1 MTTDKEG
8 FYRDARDDLT
18 GPLEGVKVL
27 ELTTTWAGPMAGC
40 LLGDYGADVI
50 KIEQPEGE
58 IIRRLQPP
66 IPGTD
71 GRSLLNEVVNRNKR
85 NLSLNLRDS
94 EGRELA
100 LKLVELVDIVV
111 ENFRPGTL
119 ANWGLGFEDAKR
131 VNPAIVYV
139 SISGYGQFG
148 PLSDRVG
155 YDPLAQSFSGFLSVN
170 GHPDGEPTKAPTF
183 LGDDFSGI
191 HAALAAL
198 AALRHRDRTGEGQ
211 HVDVSLVDAM
221 LYSSSGS
228 LAIGALGN
236 PIPRM
241 GNEYTIAAPINVYPC
256 LDGYVYAGVLLE
268 SHWGRLATLIG
279 RPELSDHPKFNSVS
293 ARIENREEVNEML
306 REWCA
311 DKAKQQIE
319 HTFAEL
325 GLPAAPV
332 QSYHEAAAHP
342 HVLERDMLQ
351 EIEVGGRTVK
361 VTGPAAK
368 FSRTPVRVRTRA
380 PDLGEHNEE
389 ILGALGFTAEGVA
402 ALKGK
407 NVI

>member
-1 MTTDKEG
+1 MTMEKEA
-8 FYRDARDDLT
+8 FYRHARNDLA

-27 ELTTTWAGPMAGC
+27 EITTTWAGPMVGC

-71 GRSLLNEVVNRNKR
+71 GSPLLNEVVNRNKR
-85 NLSLNLRDS
+85 NVTLNLREA

-100 LKLVELVDIVV
+100 LKLVGQVDIVV

-119 ANWGLGFEDAKR
+119 AGWGLGYADAQR
-131 VNPAIVYV
+131 VKPDIVYV

-155 YDPLAQSFSGFLSVN
+155 YDPMAQSFSGFLSVN
-170 GHPDGEPTKAPTF
+170 GHPDGGPTKAPTF
-183 LGDDFSGI
+183 LGDDFSGM
-191 HAALAAL
+191 HGALAAL

-211 HVDVSLVDAM
+211 HVDVALVDAM

-228 LAIGALGN
+228 LAIGALGH

-241 GNEYTIAAPINVYPC
+241 GNEYTIAAPVNVYAC
-256 LDGYVYAGVLLE
+256 RDGHVYAGVLLE
-268 SHWGRLATLIG
+268 SHWGRLAKLLG
-279 RPELSDHPKFNSVS
+279 RPELADDPRFNNLS
-293 ARIENREEVNEML
+293 ARIESREELNAML
-306 REWCA
+306 TNWCA
-311 DKAKQQIE
+311 DKTKVEIE
-319 HTFAEL
+319 DAFTEL
-325 GLPAAPV
+325 GLTAVAV

-351 EIEVGGRTVK
+351 EVEVKGERVK
-361 VTGPAAK
+361 INGPAAK
-368 FSRTPVRVRTRA
+368 FSRTPVRVRSRA
-380 PDLGEHNEE
+380 PELGEHNEE
-389 ILGALGFTAEGVA
+389 VYGALGFTKEDLV
-402 ALKGK
+402 ALKTK
-407 NVI
+407 KVI